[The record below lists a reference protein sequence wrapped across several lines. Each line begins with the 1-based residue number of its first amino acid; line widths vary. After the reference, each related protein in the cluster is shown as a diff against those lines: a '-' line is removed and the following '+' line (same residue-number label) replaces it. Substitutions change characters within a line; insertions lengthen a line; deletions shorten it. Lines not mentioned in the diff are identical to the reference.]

1 MNQPMFTF
9 SPDGVSVYAF
19 SPSAIT
25 FKIIAGI
32 FLAFIVMLALA
43 LVKLA
48 EMASSF
54 VNFLLTSPEP
64 VLIRFLA
71 FVLALALAFA
81 LVQYLRF
88 RSLSPIP
95 MKAEQASC

>member
-9 SPDGVSVYAF
+9 SPDGVSVYSF
-19 SPSAIT
+19 SPSS
-25 FKIIAGI
+25 IAVKTLLGI
-32 FLAFIVMLALA
+32 FLSFIGLLALA

-48 EMASSF
+48 ELANSF

-71 FVLALALAFA
+71 FVLALVLAFA